1 MTVTG
6 PVAPQD
12 LGVVMPH
19 EYCLVGEWILRE
31 AEYGMNTNL
40 ADLTFELKNLGKIQ
54 QFPYSVRKNLS
65 LDSKEDAVSELELYR
80 KAGGRTICDVAPKGL
95 RYSPELLPDISRES
109 GVTIVAGTAYY
120 VDHFIPSEVRSM
132 TVEQVVTN
140 VLGYLMW
147 TF

>member
-54 QFPYSVRKNLS
+54 QFPLVKVQ
-65 LDSKEDAVSELELYR
+65 ATI
-80 KAGGRTICDVAPKGL
+80 RTAL
-95 RYSPELLPDISRES
+95 TLLFPFHACI
-109 GVTIVAGTAYY
+109 Y
-120 VDHFIPSEVRSM
+120 F
-132 TVEQVVTN
+132 
-140 VLGYLMW
+140 
-147 TF
+147 F